1 MRFSKAVVKCRVP
14 ILILTL
20 LLMIPAVLGMAGTR
34 INYDMLDYLPEDMDT
49 VAGQN
54 ELLEEFNKGAFS
66 LLILE
71 DLPEK
76 EAAALKAKVERV
88 DHVETVL
95 WYDSLMDLSVPME
108 LLPEKLYQ
116 AFNTENATMMA
127 VFFDTSTSSDLTMDA
142 IREIRA
148 LAGEQCFVSGM
159 SALVTD
165 LKDLCE
171 REEPIYVGIAVAL
184 ACGAMLL
191 LLDSWLVPFVF
202 LASIGMM
209 ILLNLGTNYFLGEI
223 SYITKALSAV
233 LQLAVTMDYSI
244 FLWNSYNEQRA
255 RRGGHEEAMIAAID
269 ATLASVTGS
278 AVTTIAGFIALCF
291 MSFTMGR
298 DLGIVM
304 AKGVLLG
311 VVGVFWTPYSTT
323 AMSASEKFSG
333 PSLRHLFGT
342 DNFGRDIFSRVM
354 QGLGTTI
361 SISSL
366 VVLFS
371 GSVGIL
377 LGAVTGYFGGLLD
390 EVVMRITDALNG
402 FPSILLTLVIIS
414 VLGSGRQNVIIS
426 LGLVFMP
433 SFIRIVRSEFIRL
446 RDMDY
451 IRRARLMGVGKRRIL
466 FVHMLP
472 NIFSVFWVSVMIGF
486 NNAILAESGMSYLGI
501 GVQPPDASLGK
512 MLSDA
517 QGYLQSAPWYALA
530 PGLTIVWVVLGFSL
544 FGEGIRRSQ

>member
-1 MRFSKAVVKCRVP
+1 MKQSGSGKWNKYFVAG
-14 ILILTL
+14 LFMTGL
-20 LLMIPAVLGMAGTR
+20 AVL
-34 INYDMLDYLPEDMDT
+34 
-49 VAGQN
+49 
-54 ELLEEFNKGAFS
+54 
-66 LLILE
+66 
-71 DLPEK
+71 
-76 EAAALKAKVERV
+76 
-88 DHVETVL
+88 
-95 WYDSLMDLSVPME
+95 
-108 LLPEKLYQ
+108 
-116 AFNTENATMMA
+116 
-127 VFFDTSTSSDLTMDA
+127 
-142 IREIRA
+142 
-148 LAGEQCFVSGM
+148 
-159 SALVTD
+159 
-165 LKDLCE
+165 
-171 REEPIYVGIAVAL
+171 
-184 ACGAMLL
+184 
-191 LLDSWLVPFVF
+191 
-202 LASIGMM
+202 
-209 ILLNLGTNYFLGEI
+209 
-223 SYITKALSAV
+223 
-233 LQLAVTMDYSI
+233 
-244 FLWNSYNEQRA
+244 
-255 RRGGHEEAMIAAID
+255 
-269 ATLASVTGS
+269 
-278 AVTTIAGFIALCF
+278 
-291 MSFTMGR
+291 
-298 DLGIVM
+298 LGIV
-304 AKGVLLG
+304 GF
-311 VVGVFWTPYSTT
+311 FWTPYSTT
-323 AMSASEKFSG
+323 EMSAAEKFAA

-390 EVVMRITDALNG
+390 EIVMRITDALNG

-426 LGLVFMP
+426 LGLVFVP

-451 IRRARLMGVGKRRIL
+451 IRRARLMGVGKGRIL